1 MSIKELAQ
9 NIGKEGTILLSNM
22 RVSVRILDVKQA
34 YGNTR
39 YLVTP
44 LEGIGQTWVDE
55 RKVLVMDNTFG
66 VKF

>member
-9 NIGKEGTILLSNM
+9 NIGKEGTILLSSM

-55 RKVLVMDNTFG
+55 RKVWVMDNAFG
-66 VKF
+66 LGL